1 MGATLN
7 LHSERANFASTRQ
20 NISLGGECG
29 AYSAYTWARH
39 PNPPLQ
45 RVRGVGLS
53 AEPQPNCHICAAI
66 CATAAQLLFAGSYYL
81 RERNENFSRIIVNV
95 WRVSSSRAT
104 GSCSRTATS

>member
-53 AEPQPNCHICAAI
+53 AEPQPNCRICTDVCAA
-66 CATAAQLLFAGSYYL
+66 ARLLFAGY
-81 RERNENFSRIIVNV
+81 V
-95 WRVSSSRAT
+95 
-104 GSCSRTATS
+104 